1 MLKTEQFKT
10 DRKGNIHSSDTAYQY
25 RLLGLMNDKT
35 QVNAL
40 TCTREIID
48 IELFQPTVRLQLNR
62 PTILLVH
69 VGAHLRF
76 VASPGKW
83 YLQF

>member
-1 MLKTEQFKT
+1 MSFVRTH
-10 DRKGNIHSSDTAYQY
+10 DR
-25 RLLGLMNDKT
+25 T

-48 IELFQPTVRLQLNR
+48 IELFQPTVHLQLNR

-69 VGAHLRF
+69 VRAHLRF